1 MDSHDLYLAEAR
13 TLTAWRVAEEKRIKN
28 DPRLSHRGREDDLKK
43 LADKYQEKRDDLTHR
58 FKAEKN
64 EAVKSHQAQLNRS
77 GQKQSFRDRVR
88 TKALKDS
95 STYDF
100 ITSEVEGQF
109 ALLEGIEEMTSAIR
123 ENTFV
128 RAISSLDRTGIN
140 ERINAA
146 VQNNDTTRLQWLR
159 NYAES
164 LGGNMDPLV
173 GVIDAAFEGNR
184 PPREKFIQK
193 CIEKLNHHEACFM
206 QGLELAEKSGEMQD
220 WRGGDIDQAL
230 TREMKSLNSESEKSK

>member
-1 MDSHDLYLAEAR
+1 MDSFELYLAEAR
-13 TLTAWRVAEEKRIKN
+13 TITAWRVAAEQRIKN
-28 DPRLSHRGREDDLKK
+28 DVRLSRVGREQELKK
-43 LADKYQEKRDDLTHR
+43 LADEYQEKRDDLTHR

-64 EAVKSHQAQLNRS
+64 EAVKSHQARLNGS
-77 GQKQSFRDRVR
+77 GKKQSFRDRVR

-100 ITSEVEGQF
+100 LTSEAEGQF
-109 ALLEGIEEMTSAIR
+109 ALLEGIEEMTQAVR

-128 RAISSLDRTGIN
+128 RTISSLDQKGIH

-164 LGGNMDPLV
+164 LGGNMAPLV
-173 GVIDAAFEGNR
+173 GAIDAAFEGSR
-184 PPREKFIQK
+184 SPKEKFIQK
-193 CIEKLNHHEACFM
+193 CIEKLDHHEACFM
-206 QGLELAEKSGEMQD
+206 QGLELAERSGEMQD
-220 WRGGDIDQAL
+220 WRGGDTDQVI
-230 TREMKSLNSESEKSK
+230 TREISVLHKAAQESK